1 MSFNRIVEFNS
12 KKLVTNIIPPMTQ
25 NGPICD
31 RKYTIYYSPV
41 TCEHFLTIGNYYCN
55 ENLNTLLSN
64 EAYAKWDNECGISK
78 LKFYVKLNDE
88 NPLILMARYAL
99 YKELIPN
106 YIRTIIH
113 GDKYL
118 FKENKCLLNTPITV
132 RFISKCEKFNMVEPY
147 GTLKYYK

>member
-132 RFISKCEKFNMVEPY
+132 RFISKCEKFNIVEPY

>member
-1 MSFNRIVEFNS
+1 MNFNRTVEFNS

-25 NGPICD
+25 SGPICD

-41 TCEHFLTIGNYYCN
+41 TCEHFLIIGNYYCN

-64 EAYAKWDNECGISK
+64 EAYAKWDSDCGISK

-132 RFISKCEKFNMVEPY
+132 RFISKCEKFNIVEPY

>member
-1 MSFNRIVEFNS
+1 MNFNKTIEFNS

-25 NGPICD
+25 SGPICD

-88 NPLILMARYAL
+88 NPLILMARYVL

-132 RFISKCEKFNMVEPY
+132 RFISKCEKFNIVEPY